1 MKIEE
6 RLEELGIELPPL
18 PVPPGN
24 FIHFVQS
31 GHLLFLAGKGPYG
44 ADGSLSTG
52 KVGEGVTLEQA
63 YRDARQIGLLQIATM
78 KLALDDLDRVNRIV
92 KVLGMVNAVP
102 EFADH
107 PKVMNGF
114 SDLMVE
120 VYGKKGRHA
129 RSAVGMNSLP
139 NQQTVEIEVIVEV
152 AS

>member
-1 MKIEE
+1 MKIEKQ
-6 RLEELGIELPPL
+6 LQELGIVLPPL

-24 FIHFVQS
+24 FIHFVQT
-31 GHLLFLAGKGPYG
+31 GDLLFLAGKGPYG
-44 ADGSLSTG
+44 ADGSLSMG
-52 KVGEGVTLEQA
+52 KVGGDVTLEQA

-107 PKVMNGF
+107 PKIMNGF

-120 VYGKKGRHA
+120 VFGEKGRHA
-129 RSAVGMNSLP
+129 RSVVGMGSLP
-139 NQQTVEIEVIVEV
+139 NRQTVEIETIVEV

>member
-6 RLEELGIELPPL
+6 RLRELGLVLPPL

-24 FIHFVQS
+24 FIHFVRS
-31 GHLLFLAGKGPYG
+31 GDLLFLAGKGPYA
-44 ADGSLSTG
+44 ADGTLSTG
-52 KVGEGVTLEQA
+52 KVGGDVTEEAA

-78 KLALDDLDRVNRIV
+78 KLALGDLERVNRIV

-102 EFADH
+102 EFAGH
-107 PKVMNGF
+107 PQVINGF

-120 VYGKKGRHA
+120 VFGEKGRHA
-129 RSAVGMNSLP
+129 RSAVGMGSLP

-152 AS
+152 AR